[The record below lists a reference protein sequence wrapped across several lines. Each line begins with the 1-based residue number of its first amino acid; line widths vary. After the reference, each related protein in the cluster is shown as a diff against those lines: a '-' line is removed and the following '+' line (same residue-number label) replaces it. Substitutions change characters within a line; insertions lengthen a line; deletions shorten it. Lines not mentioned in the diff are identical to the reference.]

1 MDKIQNFKDR
11 ADRLLKLA
19 GHARERYLAAS
30 EAGLAAQAELL
41 IGTVKVMYEG
51 VESGR
56 LLPSEGVGLGLSRAV
71 GEWAEERE
79 LIEAAYDLEKFYR
92 EEL

>member
-1 MDKIQNFKDR
+1 MDKIEDFKDR
-11 ADRLLKLA
+11 ADRLTKLA
-19 GHARERYLAAS
+19 ELARERFLAAY

-41 IGTVKVMYEG
+41 IDTVKVMYEG

-56 LLPSEGVGLGLSRAV
+56 VLPSERVGLGLSRAV

-79 LIEAAYDLEKFYR
+79 LMEAAYDLEKFYR